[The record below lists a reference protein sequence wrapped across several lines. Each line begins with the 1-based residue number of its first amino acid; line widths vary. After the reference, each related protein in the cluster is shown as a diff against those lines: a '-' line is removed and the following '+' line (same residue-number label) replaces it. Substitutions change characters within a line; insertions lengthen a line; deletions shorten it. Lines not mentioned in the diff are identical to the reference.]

1 MKKSFWVLFA
11 ATGAVSS
18 TFERYD
24 SPSDNIDRGSS
35 DALQSVIHSSEQAS
49 SKHGSVFVKGKKREM
64 LIDDVVGSASSRVT
78 SALDNPVLDGV
89 KGKRNE
95 RDRDQNG
102 DIVKSNS
109 VSGAS
114 RSSMDSFRSERKTK
128 AKPKQKIS
136 HLSTSGSSFHGRLT
150 EATEPAC
157 PPAQASSH
165 SVALVTNK
173 ISRERGSRMP
183 SNVPQESSKESEE
196 PIDFAKLPLNEME
209 VLDVPND
216 ITEPQDLSTWL
227 NFDDD
232 VLQDY
237 DCVGLEIP
245 MDDLSE
251 LNII

>member
-1 MKKSFWVLFA
+1 MVLVLTFEGLPVRA
-11 ATGAVSS
+11 DQPEISKIRDVASSIDPASGAVSS

-24 SPSDNIDRGSS
+24 SLSDNIDRGSS

-49 SKHGSVFVKGKKREM
+49 SKHGSVFIKGKKREM

-89 KGKRNE
+89 KGKRIE

-165 SVALVTNK
+165 FK
-173 ISRERGSRMP
+173 
-183 SNVPQESSKESEE
+183 
-196 PIDFAKLPLNEME
+196 DFGANRIKFILFNPY
-209 VLDVPND
+209 
-216 ITEPQDLSTWL
+216 I
-227 NFDDD
+227 
-232 VLQDY
+232 Y
-237 DCVGLEIP
+237 IY
-245 MDDLSE
+245 
-251 LNII
+251 I